1 MVRCAESHPPAP
13 WELSTAAGS
22 HWKLEQ
28 TSRRFTKG
36 TPLGQE
42 ISKLDQK
49 QLLWL
54 RRISNLWKGCALKN
68 MSNLLMPVVSIKD
81 LYDLLC
87 ISDVPVRVYV
97 LWVLFS
103 FTLGFLACIEANR
116 SWFTQSLSKNM
127 ADWGSSP
134 LWLDGTHQV
143 LIRNNYIECIN

>member
-54 RRISNLWKGCALKN
+54 RRISNLWKVCALKN

-87 ISDVPVRVYV
+87 ISDMPVRVYV
-97 LWVLFS
+97 LWVLLS
-103 FTLGFLACIEANR
+103 FTLRFSGLHRGKSILVHTIPLKKYGRLGFITPLAGWN
-116 SWFTQSLSKNM
+116 T
-127 ADWGSSP
+127 SS
-134 LWLDGTHQV
+134 
-143 LIRNNYIECIN
+143 IN